1 MFARVRLWLW
11 QLLISLDQLGH
22 VILGGPKFILVGGT
36 VPNADETISSKVG
49 RASLEGKRWA
59 RIAEKVIDWFAYA
72 LAGQTDHCLR
82 SIGH

>member
-1 MFARVRLWLW
+1 MFTRFRLWVW

-22 VILGGPKFILVGGT
+22 VIFGGPKFILVGGT

-49 RASLEGKRWA
+49 RASIAGKRWA
-59 RIAEKVIDWFAYA
+59 RIAEKVIDTLAYL
-72 LAGQTDHCLR
+72 LAGQKNHCLR